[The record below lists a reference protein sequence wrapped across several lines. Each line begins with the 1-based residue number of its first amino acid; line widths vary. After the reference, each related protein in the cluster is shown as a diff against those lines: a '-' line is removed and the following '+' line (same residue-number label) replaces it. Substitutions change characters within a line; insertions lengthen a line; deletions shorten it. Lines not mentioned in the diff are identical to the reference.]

1 MIVPTIPQAILLLL
15 LGGAFVHFMIAGGRT
30 FYFKDSEREGP
41 AAYIAQFSFLVTGT
55 MVTWGLG
62 IRAPM
67 LAANQAAAALVLAA
81 SLSLY
86 EWARHTIWGRR
97 FGLAW
102 GDHVPE
108 TLCEE
113 GPYRYIRHP
122 LYLSYVL
129 AFLAVLV
136 ALPHWITALTFLF
149 NLVLFVCWARSD
161 EQVIA
166 GSALADDYAAYRK
179 RTGMFLPRIGR
190 WFRATRRT

>member
-1 MIVPTIPQAILLLL
+1 MIVPTLPNAILLLL
-15 LGGAFVHFMIAGGRT
+15 LGGVFVHFMIAGGRT
-30 FYFKDSEREGP
+30 FFFKDAEREGP
-41 AAYIAQFSFLVTGT
+41 AAYVSQFSFLFSGT

-62 IRAPM
+62 LRLPI
-67 LAANQAAAALVLAA
+67 LAANQAGAALVLTA
-81 SLSLY
+81 SLGLY

-108 TLCEE
+108 SLCED

-122 LYLSYVL
+122 IYLSYVL

-136 ALPHWITALTFLF
+136 ALPHWITTLTFLI
-149 NLVLFVCWARSD
+149 NLALFVTWARSD

-166 GSALADDYAAYRK
+166 GSALAQPYEAYRA
-179 RTGMFLPRIGR
+179 RTGMFLPRLSRAAPGR
-190 WFRATRRT
+190 